1 MTMYKNGTQVLLD
14 NGTLAIIEGVD
25 DHDLETNETVYF
37 GTTEDGE
44 NLYFSDDTI
53 TEAYED

>member
-25 DHDLETNETVYF
+25 DYDMDDGWTRYF
-37 GTTEDGE
+37 GTDQDGGE
-44 NLYFSDDTI
+44 VFFTDETI
-53 TEAYED
+53 TEAYDD